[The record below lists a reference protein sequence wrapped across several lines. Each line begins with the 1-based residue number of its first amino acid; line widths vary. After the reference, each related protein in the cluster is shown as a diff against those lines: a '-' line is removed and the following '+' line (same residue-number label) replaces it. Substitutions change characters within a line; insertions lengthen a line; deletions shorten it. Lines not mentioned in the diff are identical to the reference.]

1 MYDQLE
7 ALITKNPS
15 FAKKVILISSS
26 YLQTQDPLEQV
37 SPPVQAATD
46 AEHLQTLFATSQYA
60 PVD

>member
-1 MYDQLE
+1 MYYQLE
-7 ALITKNPS
+7 VLIIRN
-15 FAKKVILISSS
+15 KVILISSS